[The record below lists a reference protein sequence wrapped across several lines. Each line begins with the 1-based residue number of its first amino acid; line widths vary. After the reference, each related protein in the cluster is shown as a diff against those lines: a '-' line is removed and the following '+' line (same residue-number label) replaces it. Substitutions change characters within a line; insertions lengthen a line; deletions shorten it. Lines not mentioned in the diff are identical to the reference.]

1 MSDHGY
7 DEDFEEYSEE
17 GFESDNEL
25 EAPQQHVEQEEY
37 TLVQQPTVS
46 IAGVSADA
54 WPSLTAGQLARGGS
68 QKRSSTATFSR
79 SLFGG
84 PASTHPSQQQENS
97 ASGTFTVSPAAPPLT
112 DSQRARAS
120 KALARSLQL
129 RQQRKLSCSP
139 QLELLVVQPLSTY
152 QQYAQGVG
160 AFAHAR
166 IGTCQTG
173 QLDQDLHEQD
183 AQTEEVRPSG
193 RCTDSCDG
201 AAWIVPAHVF
211 SFRYALMR

>member
-1 MSDHGY
+1 MAAN
-7 DEDFEEYSEE
+7 
-17 GFESDNEL
+17 NERHL
-25 EAPQQHVEQEEY
+25 PPRAECLNIDSVTY
-37 TLVQQPTVS
+37 TPS
-46 IAGVSADA
+46 IAHTA
-54 WPSLTAGQLARGGS
+54 LTSVLPAFHTQTHYA
-68 QKRSSTATFSR
+68 
-79 SLFGG
+79 G
-84 PASTHPSQQQENS
+84 PASLAPSQQQDNS
-97 ASGTFTVSPAAPPLT
+97 AAGTFTVSPAAPPLT

-129 RQQRKLSCSP
+129 RQQRKLSSSP

-183 AQTEEVRPSG
+183 AQTEEVGPSR

-201 AAWIVPAHVF
+201 AAWIPPAHF
-211 SFRYALMR
+211 LTHRYALMQKD